1 MDLNAE
7 QITIVSGLPRSG
19 TSVMMQ
25 MLAAGGLTPLSDE
38 QRQADVD
45 NPRGYFEFERAK
57 FIKTDRTWLNDAQG
71 RVVKLVHLLL
81 LDLPVLPSSKYA
93 VVFMRRDLDEVIRSQ
108 ALMLQR
114 MGKPAVLSAE
124 QLKGMYT
131 KQIQQV
137 LAFLQTRPDVRLE
150 QIEYADVVGQ
160 PSRTAARVAE
170 FVGLAL
176 DADAMSRAVDPS
188 LYRNR
193 SK

>member
-1 MDLNAE
+1 MA
-7 QITIVSGLPRSG
+7 
-19 TSVMMQ
+19 
-25 MLAAGGLTPLSDE
+25 DE

-57 FIKTDRTWLNDAQG
+57 FIKTDRAWLNEAQG

-81 LDLPVLPSSKYA
+81 LDLPVLPGSTYA

-114 MGKPAVLSAE
+114 LGKPAVLSAE

-150 QIEYADVVGQ
+150 QIEYADVVAQ

-176 DADAMSRAVDPS
+176 DPEAMSKAVDPS